1 MDKKIEN
8 QESSPCQRVYNYL
21 VDYITSNC
29 YVPSIQEIAEETCLG
44 SKSSVHECLQMLE
57 LMGKIQI
64 QKKTPRAIKIV
75 GYQFVKVE

>member
-1 MDKKIEN
+1 MGKKVEN
-8 QESSPCQRVYNYL
+8 QEISSCQRVYNYL
-21 VDYITSNC
+21 VEYITDNC
-29 YVPSIQEIAEETCLG
+29 YVPSIQEIAEGTCLG